1 MIRTEN
7 LTKSY
12 KNNVHALKGIS
23 TSMEKRVTSI
33 IGRNGAGKTTFIR
46 ILSTQLMPTSGSA
59 YINDTDV
66 IRFPEKIRKKIVSIP
81 QEASPIG
88 ILTPFELVKMYL
100 IGRGQSL
107 QESTA
112 STNRALEDLG
122 IMEYKNKPTDTL
134 SGGTKRKVF
143 VAMAIAS
150 NADII
155 FLDEP
160 TTGLD
165 PISRIEVWSAIKQIE
180 GDVILTTHYMEEA
193 SELSNEVVLIDDGRI
208 IEKGTVTDLMKRFEG
223 LVRVEG
229 KGIVDPAITIGSTR
243 IKYVRKEEAMAY
255 IEAGEVVKPVSLDD
269 VFIKHGV
276 EIEY

>member
-1 MIRTEN
+1 MITTEN
-7 LTKSY
+7 LRKSY
-12 KNNVHALKGIS
+12 KNRVEALRGI
-23 TSMEKRVTSI
+23 TTVLDRRVTSI

-46 ILSTQLMPTSGSA
+46 ILSTQLFPTSGSA
-59 YINDTDV
+59 FINGVDV
-66 IRFPEKIRKKIVSIP
+66 IKFPDRIRGRIVSIP

-88 ILTPFELVKMYL
+88 ILTPFEIVKMYL
-100 IGRGQSL
+100 TGRGQSL
-107 QESTA
+107 QESTI
-112 STNRALEDLG
+112 STNKALEELG
-122 IMEYKNKPTDTL
+122 ISEYRNKPTDTL

-165 PISRIEVWSAIKQIE
+165 PISRIEVWSAIKQIQ
-180 GDVILTTHYMEEA
+180 GDIILTTHYMEEA

-208 IEKGTVTDLMKRFEG
+208 IEKGSVKDLMQRFEG

-229 KGIVDPAITIGSTR
+229 KDIKDPEIVIGSTR
-243 IKYVRKEEAMAY
+243 IKYVKKEEAMAY
-255 IEAGEVVKPVSLDD
+255 VEAGELVKPISLDD

>member
-7 LTKSY
+7 LMKSY
-12 KNNVHALKGIS
+12 KNSVHALKGIS
-23 TSMEKRVTSI
+23 TVMEKRVTSI

-66 IRFPEKIRKKIVSIP
+66 IRFPEKIRNKIVSIP

-107 QESTA
+107 QESTV

-180 GDVILTTHYMEEA
+180 GDIILTTHYMEEA

-208 IEKGTVTDLMKRFEG
+208 IEKGTVVDLMKRFEG

-229 KGIVDPAITIGSTR
+229 KDIVDPAITIGSTK

-276 EIEY
+276 EVEY

>member
-1 MIRTEN
+1 MITTEN
-7 LTKSY
+7 LRKSY
-12 KNNVHALKGIS
+12 KNRVEALRGI
-23 TSMEKRVTSI
+23 TTVLDRRVTSI

-46 ILSTQLMPTSGSA
+46 ILSTQLAPTSGSA
-59 YINDTDV
+59 FINGVDV
-66 IRFPEKIRKKIVSIP
+66 IKFPDRIRGRIVSIP

-88 ILTPFELVKMYL
+88 ILTPFEIVKMYL
-100 IGRGQSL
+100 TGRGQSL
-107 QESTA
+107 QESTI
-112 STNRALEDLG
+112 STNKALEELG
-122 IMEYKNKPTDTL
+122 ISEYRNKPTDTL

-165 PISRIEVWSAIKQIE
+165 PISRIEVWSAIKQIQ
-180 GDVILTTHYMEEA
+180 GDIILTTHYMEEA

-208 IEKGTVTDLMKRFEG
+208 IEKGSVKDLMQRFEG

-229 KGIVDPAITIGSTR
+229 KDIKDPEIVIGSTR
-243 IKYVRKEEAMAY
+243 IKYVKKEEAMAY
-255 IEAGEVVKPVSLDD
+255 VEAGELVKPISLDD

>member
-1 MIRTEN
+1 MITTEN
-7 LTKSY
+7 LRKSY
-12 KNNVHALKGIS
+12 KNRVEALKGI
-23 TSMEKRVTSI
+23 TTVLDRRVTSI

-59 YINDTDV
+59 FINGVDV
-66 IRFPEKIRKKIVSIP
+66 VKFPDRIRGRIVSIP

-88 ILTPFELVKMYL
+88 ILTPFEIVKMYL
-100 IGRGQSL
+100 TGRGQSL
-107 QESTA
+107 QESTISA
-112 STNRALEDLG
+112 NKALEELG
-122 IMEYKNKPTDTL
+122 ISEFRNKPTDTL

-165 PISRIEVWSAIKQIE
+165 PISRIEVWSAIKQIQ
-180 GDVILTTHYMEEA
+180 GDIILTTHYMEEA
-193 SELSNEVVLIDDGRI
+193 SELSNEVVLIDGGRI
-208 IEKGTVTDLMKRFEG
+208 IEKGSVKDLMQRFEG

-229 KGIVDPAITIGSTR
+229 KDIKDPEIVIGSTR
-243 IKYVRKEEAMAY
+243 IKYVKKEEAMVY

>member
-7 LTKSY
+7 LMKSY
-12 KNNVHALKGIS
+12 KNSVHALKGIS
-23 TSMEKRVTSI
+23 TVMEKRVTSI

-66 IRFPEKIRKKIVSIP
+66 IRFPEKIRNKIVSIP

-100 IGRGQSL
+100 VGRGQSL
-107 QESTA
+107 QESTV
-112 STNRALEDLG
+112 STNHALEDLG

-180 GDVILTTHYMEEA
+180 GDIILTTHYMEEA

-208 IEKGTVTDLMKRFEG
+208 IEKGTVVDLMKRFEG
-223 LVRVEG
+223 FVRVEG
-229 KGIVDPAITIGSTR
+229 KDIADPAITIGSTK

-276 EIEY
+276 EVEY